1 MLTLVLGT
9 DWVANTRQVLQMVG
23 EDVARERTGT
33 ILLVPELISHEME
46 RRLCMAAGDTAS
58 RYAEVLSF
66 TRLARRSAEYLGT
79 HIPPTLDKGG
89 RIVAMASAVR
99 QLHSKLK
106 AYASVETKPEFLQG
120 LLDGVDVFKRCCITP
135 ADLMAAS
142 AQTQGSLAQKLEE
155 LSLILEAYN
164 AICQRGKMDPRDLMT
179 WVLEELE
186 ASDFGKSHRLYVDG
200 FPDFTRQH
208 LAILEYFIRQD
219 APVVVSLP
227 CDTPGS
233 TAMAFEKAGATAKEL
248 LRLAQKAGIA
258 VQTVTVPREETPT
271 AEVSRLLFQGKIQPG
286 QGKDCLT
293 VVSAQSIHAECVLAA
308 ERIMELAASGCR
320 YRDISLVCADMGSYR
335 GELEMVLK
343 RCHIPVYVAGTEEVL
358 EKSVI
363 TTVLSAMDAALGGL
377 EQQDVLRY
385 IKSALSPLSLE
396 ECDQLEAYVR
406 LWNISGSRWLS
417 PWTGHPKGLTDVWTT
432 EDEALLEGLNGWR
445 QQITGP
451 LDNLRKAFS
460 KATSVARQ
468 VQALYAFVEGIG
480 LADRLNRLAKTLD
493 AQGDN
498 REAQILSQLWEI
510 LLGAMEQLYDVLGE
524 TAWDSETFT
533 RLFRLLISQYDVG
546 TIPPVLDGVTAGP
559 VSAMRCQESRHLIL
573 LGASEGSLPG
583 YTGSTGILSDRECDA
598 LRSLGMPLTG
608 GAMEGIQA
616 EFGEIYGVFC
626 GCRETMWV
634 SCSGG
639 QPSFVCRRLG
649 ELAGGMESPGE
660 GLGAALTDPQ
670 EAAAYLAGRN
680 GKTQAQD
687 LGLTEDYNRV
697 LQQLS
702 FNLGTVKREQIQGLY
717 GKSLNLSASQIDLQA
732 QCRLA
737 YFLKYGLKIRERKPA
752 QVDPAEFGT
761 YVHWVLEQTV
771 NTVMDRGGFHEV
783 SLEDTLEI
791 AREAAESYGKTHFSQ
806 LDSQRLRYLFQ
817 RNDQELFWI
826 VRELW
831 EELQASAF
839 APAGTE
845 VGFGGDGDLP
855 PVPVSGRAMEAQLRG
870 FVDRVDVWQ
879 EGPNRYF
886 RVVDYKTGKK
896 DFDYCDIYNGLGL
909 QMLLYLFSL
918 EEQGKSLL
926 GDNPHGVGV
935 QYFPARAPLMTSD
948 GMLTDEEARQQ
959 REKLWKRKGLLL
971 EDMGI
976 LQAMEPETPP
986 KRLSYKCNKEGELSG
1001 DLASREDLKT
1011 LRDYVFSLVGQM
1023 VDTIAAGE
1031 VAPNPYTRG
1040 ESHNVCRFCPYGALC
1055 HPAQVEGRRN
1065 YKAISSKEFW
1075 EAVAQ
1080 EVEKHG

>member
-286 QGKDCLT
+286 QGKNCLT

-308 ERIMELAASGCR
+308 ERILELAASGCR

-385 IKSALSPLSLE
+385 IKSALSPLTLK

-649 ELAGGMESPGE
+649 ELAGGMLTPGE

-687 LGLTEDYNRV
+687 LGLTEDYTRV

-737 YFLKYGLKIRERKPA
+737 YFLK
-752 QVDPAEFGT
+752 
-761 YVHWVLEQTV
+761 
-771 NTVMDRGGFHEV
+771 
-783 SLEDTLEI
+783 
-791 AREAAESYGKTHFSQ
+791 
-806 LDSQRLRYLFQ
+806 
-817 RNDQELFWI
+817 
-826 VRELW
+826 
-831 EELQASAF
+831 
-839 APAGTE
+839 
-845 VGFGGDGDLP
+845 
-855 PVPVSGRAMEAQLRG
+855 
-870 FVDRVDVWQ
+870 
-879 EGPNRYF
+879 
-886 RVVDYKTGKK
+886 
-896 DFDYCDIYNGLGL
+896 
-909 QMLLYLFSL
+909 
-918 EEQGKSLL
+918 
-926 GDNPHGVGV
+926 
-935 QYFPARAPLMTSD
+935 
-948 GMLTDEEARQQ
+948 
-959 REKLWKRKGLLL
+959 
-971 EDMGI
+971 
-976 LQAMEPETPP
+976 
-986 KRLSYKCNKEGELSG
+986 
-1001 DLASREDLKT
+1001 
-1011 LRDYVFSLVGQM
+1011 
-1023 VDTIAAGE
+1023 
-1031 VAPNPYTRG
+1031 
-1040 ESHNVCRFCPYGALC
+1040 
-1055 HPAQVEGRRN
+1055 
-1065 YKAISSKEFW
+1065 
-1075 EAVAQ
+1075 
-1080 EVEKHG
+1080 

>member
-106 AYASVETKPEFLQG
+106 AYAAVETKPEFLQG

-308 ERIMELAASGCR
+308 ERILELAASGCR

-460 KATSVARQ
+460 KAASVAQQ

-559 VSAMRCQESRHLIL
+559 MSAMRCQQSRHLIL

-639 QPSFVCRRLG
+639 QPSFVCRRLA
-649 ELAGGMESPGE
+649 ELAGGMENP
-660 GLGAALTDPQ
+660 GAAMVRP
-670 EAAAYLAGRN
+670 RH
-680 GKTQAQD
+680 KT
-687 LGLTEDYNRV
+687 
-697 LQQLS
+697 
-702 FNLGTVKREQIQGLY
+702 
-717 GKSLNLSASQIDLQA
+717 
-732 QCRLA
+732 
-737 YFLKYGLKIRERKPA
+737 
-752 QVDPAEFGT
+752 
-761 YVHWVLEQTV
+761 WVLRRIIT
-771 NTVMDRGGFHEV
+771 GFC
-783 SLEDTLEI
+783 SSCPSI
-791 AREAAESYGKTHFSQ
+791 
-806 LDSQRLRYLFQ
+806 
-817 RNDQELFWI
+817 
-826 VRELW
+826 W
-831 EELQASAF
+831 E
-839 APAGTE
+839 
-845 VGFGGDGDLP
+845 
-855 PVPVSGRAMEAQLRG
+855 R
-870 FVDRVDVWQ
+870 
-879 EGPNRYF
+879 
-886 RVVDYKTGKK
+886 
-896 DFDYCDIYNGLGL
+896 
-909 QMLLYLFSL
+909 
-918 EEQGKSLL
+918 
-926 GDNPHGVGV
+926 
-935 QYFPARAPLMTSD
+935 
-948 GMLTDEEARQQ
+948 
-959 REKLWKRKGLLL
+959 
-971 EDMGI
+971 
-976 LQAMEPETPP
+976 
-986 KRLSYKCNKEGELSG
+986 
-1001 DLASREDLKT
+1001 
-1011 LRDYVFSLVGQM
+1011 
-1023 VDTIAAGE
+1023 
-1031 VAPNPYTRG
+1031 
-1040 ESHNVCRFCPYGALC
+1040 
-1055 HPAQVEGRRN
+1055 
-1065 YKAISSKEFW
+1065 
-1075 EAVAQ
+1075 
-1080 EVEKHG
+1080 

>member
-9 DWVANTRQVLQMVG
+9 DWVANTRKVLQMVG
-23 EDVARERTGT
+23 EDVARERTGS

-106 AYASVETKPEFLQG
+106 AYAAVETKPEFLQG

-186 ASDFGKSHRLYVDG
+186 ASNFAQTHRLYVDG

-227 CDTPGS
+227 CDAPGS

-248 LRLAQKAGIA
+248 LRLAQKAGIG
-258 VQTVTVPREETPT
+258 VQTVIVPREETPT

-286 QGKDCLT
+286 QGKGCLT
-293 VVSAQSIHAECVLAA
+293 VVSAQSIHGECVLAA
-308 ERIMELAASGCR
+308 ERILELAASGCR

-363 TTVLSAMDAALGGL
+363 TTALSAMDAALGGL

-385 IKSALSPLSLE
+385 IKSALSPLTLE
-396 ECDQLEAYVR
+396 ECDQLEEYVR

-432 EDEALLEGLNGWR
+432 EDENLLERLNGWR
-445 QQITGP
+445 QQIAQP
-451 LDNLRKAFS
+451 LESLRKDFQ
-460 KATSVARQ
+460 KAVSVAQQ

-524 TAWDSETFT
+524 TAWDAETFT

-559 VSAMRCQESRHLIL
+559 VSAMRCQQSRHLIL
-573 LGASEGSLPG
+573 LGAAEGSLPG

-639 QPSFVCRRLG
+639 QPSFVCRRLA
-649 ELAGGMESPGE
+649 ELAGGMETPGE

-687 LGLTEDYNRV
+687 LGLTEDYDRV
-697 LQQLS
+697 LEQLS
-702 FNLGTVKREQIQGLY
+702 YDLGKVEREQIQGLY
-717 GKSLNLSASQIDLQA
+717 GKCLNLSASQIDLQA

-771 NTVMDRGGFHEV
+771 NTVMDQGGFHAI

-791 AREAAESYGKTHFSQ
+791 AQEAAKRYGKTHFSQ
-806 LDSQRLRYLFQ
+806 LDSERLRYLFQ

-831 EELQASAF
+831 EELQASEF

-845 VGFGGDGDLP
+845 VAFGGDGDLP
-855 PVPVSGRAMEAQLRG
+855 PVPVPGRAMDAQLRG

-918 EEQGKSLL
+918 EEQGASLL

-971 EDMGI
+971 EDLRI

-986 KRLSYKCNKEGELSG
+986 KRLSYKCKKEGELSG

-1011 LRDYVFSLVGQM
+1011 LRAYVFSLVGQM